1 MVGGVINGALVTVGQ
16 AGGERVREGKKKK
29 KIPTLIGMSGGSGSN
44 VIVVVVIGAM
54 NVDLGRL

>member
-29 KIPTLIGMSGGSGSN
+29 NSHVN
-44 VIVVVVIGAM
+44 
-54 NVDLGRL
+54 RYEWR